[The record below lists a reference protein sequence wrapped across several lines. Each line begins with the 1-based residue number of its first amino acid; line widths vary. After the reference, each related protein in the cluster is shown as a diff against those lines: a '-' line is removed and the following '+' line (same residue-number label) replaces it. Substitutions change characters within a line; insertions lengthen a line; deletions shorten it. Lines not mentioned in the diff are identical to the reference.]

1 MNRVFL
7 AAPAVAAVLGLAV
20 TGTAEASVA
29 PAYVR
34 HPYTMVR
41 TVGPF
46 SGTAKPGDPGG
57 VPDGEALTVHCWQT
71 GDKALR
77 GTVKIVWGGD
87 RRVLRIERRGTFF
100 DSEVDLDGYY
110 AFVAASGRRG
120 QNTVVLTVTCRP
132 HR

>member
-1 MNRVFL
+1 MELRHLVV
-7 AAPAVAAVLGLAV
+7 PAVAAVLGLAV
-20 TGTAEASVA
+20 PGVAEAST

-46 SGTAKPGDPGG
+46 SGTAKPGDPNSL
-57 VPDGEALTVHCWQT
+57 PDGEALTVHCWQT
-71 GDKALR
+71 GDKAIR
-77 GTVKIVWGGD
+77 GSVKVDRGGD
-87 RRVLRIERRGTFF
+87 HRVLWVGRRGTFF

-110 AFVAASGRRG
+110 AFVTATGRRG
-120 QNTVVLTVTCRP
+120 QNTVTLTVTCRP